1 MPATPHPEQ
10 PDDAAPTHARTRFDP
25 AALTRAASDTWTVR
39 RVFGEAYERGGTTV
53 IPVAKVQGAVMTGSG
68 TGEVGAGGGTSSGE
82 GGGSGGGGGYATRVR
97 AVGVYVVDDAGVHWR
112 PALDLN
118 RVVLGGQVVG
128 AVVLSAFSL
137 AWALRRRR

>member
-1 MPATPHPEQ
+1 
-10 PDDAAPTHARTRFDP
+10 
-25 AALTRAASDTWTVR
+25 
-39 RVFGEAYERGGTTV
+39 
-53 IPVAKVQGAVMTGSG
+53 
-68 TGEVGAGGGTSSGE
+68 
-82 GGGSGGGGGYATRVR
+82 VR